1 MHCLAVGVSSP
12 KVCIYILQDADEGII
27 VIYVCQAAFRTET
40 IDSGMQISVSHNAES
55 AVRSL
60 DCLQSDRLMGPGKAA
75 RPWR

>member
-40 IDSGMQISVSHNAES
+40 IDCGDKDFSFSQRGERRQVL
-55 AVRSL
+55 RS
-60 DCLQSDRLMGPGKAA
+60 QN
-75 RPWR
+75 